1 MDEGLLKM
9 EEKDLEIV
17 LKLME
22 ENGLMEILAD
32 CRKQGVDPRDIV
44 RDLIRKS
51 EELEEMSW

>member
-1 MDEGLLKM
+1 M

-44 RDLIRKS
+44 RDLIKKS